1 MFHLADLN
9 FVDVDRLS
17 RAGRT
22 LTIVPIGS
30 VEEHGPHLPL
40 GLDTFAAEAYAEH
53 IAPHLESEGFDVLLA
68 PAVCYGVAQAAL
80 GFPGTLTV
88 KPETLTA
95 LLTDVGS
102 ALSDHGFKKLI
113 MLNGHRDL
121 GHMAAISRAVES
133 LSAAGLDVINIGFV
147 TDPTITAACFRQGM
161 EGISRSSRP
170 DREGHAGEWETSL
183 ALYSFPELVA
193 RDSAEKLKPNLDYDI
208 DAFRAETVKYEVLS
222 NGCGYFGSPQ
232 VATAETGRR
241 LLDVRSR
248 NMAQLVLGK
257 FGTMAF
263 LKPKKLSYDS
273 THD

>member
-1 MFHLADLN
+1 MFHLANLS

-17 RAGRT
+17 RSGRA
-22 LTIVPIGS
+22 LIIIPIGS

-40 GLDTFAAEAYAEH
+40 GVDTFAAEAYAEH

-68 PAVCYGVAQAAL
+68 PAVWYGVAQAAL
-80 GFPGTLTV
+80 AFPGTLTV

-133 LSAAGLDVINIGFV
+133 LSAAGLDIVNIGFV

-183 ALYSFPELVA
+183 ALYSFPELVDLDA
-193 RDSAEKLKPNLDYDI
+193 AQELQPNLNYDI
-208 DAFRAETVKYEVLS
+208 DAFRGETVKYEVLS
-222 NGCGYFGSPQ
+222 DGRGYFGSPQ
-232 VATAETGRR
+232 VASAETGRR

-248 NMAQLVLGK
+248 NMARLILEK
-257 FGTMAF
+257 CGTA
-263 LKPKKLSYDS
+263 
-273 THD
+273 TAV

>member
-1 MFHLADLN
+1 M
-9 FVDVDRLS
+9 
-17 RAGRT
+17 
-22 LTIVPIGS
+22 
-30 VEEHGPHLPL
+30 E
-40 GLDTFAAEAYAEH
+40 
-53 IAPHLESEGFDVLLA
+53 
-68 PAVCYGVAQAAL
+68 
-80 GFPGTLTV
+80 
-88 KPETLTA
+88 
-95 LLTDVGS
+95 
-102 ALSDHGFKKLI
+102 
-113 MLNGHRDL
+113 
-121 GHMAAISRAVES
+121 AISRAVES

-147 TDPTITAACFRQGM
+147 TDPSITAACFRQGM

-248 NMAQLVLGK
+248 NMAHLVLEK
-257 FGTMAF
+257 FGTMEF
-263 LKPKKLSYDS
+263 G
-273 THD
+273 TME